1 MKNKFRSYGFWT
13 ALAGA
18 VVVLINALG
27 QAFGFTIDNEIVT
40 NIIMAIAGVLV
51 VFGVVSMPK
60 KDNEDKEEENLD
72 IQEKDNQTSEQEEN
86 MQDK

>member
-1 MKNKFRSYGFWT
+1 
-13 ALAGA
+13 
-18 VVVLINALG
+18 
-27 QAFGFTIDNEIVT
+27 
-40 NIIMAIAGVLV
+40 MAIAGVLV

>member
-18 VVVLINALG
+18 VVVLLEALG
-27 QAFGFTIDNEIVT
+27 KAFGFSIDNEIVT
-40 NIIMAIAGVLV
+40 GIIMAIAGVLV

-60 KDNEDKEEENLD
+60 GEENKEETNQS
-72 IQEKDNQTSEQEEN
+72 QEKEEN
-86 MQDK
+86 KEEKEGDE

>member
-40 NIIMAIAGVLV
+40 NIIMAIAGFLV